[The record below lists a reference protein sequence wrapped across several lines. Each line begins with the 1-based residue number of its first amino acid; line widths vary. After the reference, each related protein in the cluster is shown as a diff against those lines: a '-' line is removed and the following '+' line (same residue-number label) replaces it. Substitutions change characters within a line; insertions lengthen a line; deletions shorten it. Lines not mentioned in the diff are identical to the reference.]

1 MAIAG
6 RPAARA
12 LASKGHQASKN
23 ADKKTKNAYS
33 ALKRTGKVRISK
45 AGNVMLS

>member
-12 LASKGHQASKN
+12 LASKGHQASSG
-23 ADKKTKNAYS
+23 ASKKTKSAYTK
-33 ALKRTGKVRISK
+33 LKSSGKVRISK